1 LSEIERTGVQIIA
14 VSPDRN
20 EQSQKFAEGLHLGYQ
35 FLADGD
41 LAVTRRYGLVHP
53 RGGPEGEDVPRPTT
67 VVLDRDGIV
76 RWFSIARNY
85 QVRPDPEDVL
95 QAVRAL
101 AAPPGAGARPRAPS
115 S

>member
-20 EQSQKFAEGLHLGYQ
+20 EQSQQLADGLRLGYQ

-41 LAVTRRYGLVHP
+41 LAVTRRYGLVHS
-53 RGGPEGEDVPRPTT
+53 RGGPEGQDVPRPTT
-67 VVLDRDGIV
+67 VVLDRQGVV
-76 RWFSIARNY
+76 RWLSIARNY
-85 QVRPDPEDVL
+85 QVRPDPAEVL
-95 QAVRAL
+95 GAVRAL
-101 AAPPGAGARPRAPS
+101 EAPPRAGGPS